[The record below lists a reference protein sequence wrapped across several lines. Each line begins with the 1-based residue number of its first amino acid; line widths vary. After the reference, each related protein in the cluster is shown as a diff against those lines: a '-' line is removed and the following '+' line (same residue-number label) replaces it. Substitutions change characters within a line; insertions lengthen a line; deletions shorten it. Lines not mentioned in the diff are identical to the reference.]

1 MGNRIPPKESFR
13 NGVTFITDFEKAEL
27 RAVKKYLMENGI
39 LLQLCYFHFVQ
50 SIWDHFQMYQ
60 KSQIIS
66 EFNSFTNL
74 LPFIPE
80 QKVTQVIDELYT
92 YEETKRFAK

>member
-13 NGVTFITDFEKAEL
+13 NGVTFITDFEKA
-27 RAVKKYLMENGI
+27 
-39 LLQLCYFHFVQ
+39 QLCYFHFVQ